1 MGNGSLWQRR
11 AAAVTGQAGMA
22 EAADSSGE
30 ILRRTAKGAGWIVG
44 WRMAT
49 RALGLCSTL
58 ILARL
63 LLPADFGL
71 VALATAF
78 ITSIDALSVLGV
90 DDALIRIENPR
101 RALYDTAF
109 TINLIRGVATA
120 TLLLIL
126 GGPIGAFFNDPRLA
140 NVLFALAAGS
150 VISGGHNIG
159 TIDFRREIVFHKEFK
174 LFVIPRLV
182 SVATTVTC
190 AIVFRSYWALVA
202 GILTGRVLL
211 AGYSYVLHPFRPR
224 LTLSAWHELAGI
236 SFWTWLLSIVGL
248 IRDRTDSFFIGYAL
262 DARAVG
268 MFSVATEIASL
279 PSTEL
284 VIPLGTATFAGFA
297 AARHAGASSG
307 DTYLRVIGVV
317 SSLTLPAGIG
327 ISLLADPVVR
337 LALGPNWL
345 QAIPVI
351 EVAAVLGSLTVFGI
365 ISSSLF
371 NAHAF
376 LSVLF
381 RVSLASMALRVA
393 LLAWLVPAHGIMGA
407 TAASGLG
414 MVFEYSTYVVLTC
427 RRFALSAPRFLAR
440 IWRSALAT
448 AVMAGGL
455 VAMRLGWV
463 PHPGTPAEQMIRL
476 AEGSLA
482 GAAIYTATLVALWA
496 ASGRPNGPETDLLGF
511 AASLIR
517 KFRPAAALQT

>member
-1 MGNGSLWQRR
+1 
-11 AAAVTGQAGMA
+11 VTGQAGMTQIGTTKA
-22 EAADSSGE
+22 GGSSGE

-49 RALGLCSTL
+49 RVLGLGSTL
-58 ILARL
+58 VLARVL
-63 LLPADFGL
+63 MPADFGL
-71 VALATAF
+71 VALAAAF
-78 ITSIDALSVLGV
+78 ITSLEALSVLGV
-90 DDALIRIENPR
+90 DEALIRTESPR

-120 TLLLIL
+120 VLLLIL
-126 GGPIGAFFNDPRLA
+126 SGPIAAFFNEPRLA

-159 TIDFRREIVFHKEFK
+159 TIDFRREITFHKEFQ
-174 LFVIPRLV
+174 LFVIPRIV
-182 SVATTVTC
+182 SVATTITC
-190 AIVFRSYWALVA
+190 AFVFHSYWALVA
-202 GILTGRVLL
+202 GILIGRVVL

-224 LTLSAWHELAGI
+224 LTISAWRELAGF
-236 SFWTWLLSIVGL
+236 SFWTWLLSIVSL
-248 IRDRTDSFFIGYAL
+248 IRDRTDSFFIGHAL

-279 PSTEL
+279 PSTEF
-284 VIPLGTATFAGFA
+284 VIPLGTASFAGFS

-307 DTYLRVIGVV
+307 ETYLRVIGVV
-317 SSLTLPAGIG
+317 SALTLPAGIG

-371 NAHAF
+371 SAHAF

-381 RVSLASMALRVA
+381 RVALASMTLRVA
-393 LLAWLVPAHGIMGA
+393 LLVWLVPAYGIMGA
-407 TAASGLG
+407 TVASGIG
-414 MVFEYSTYVVLTC
+414 MVFEYSTYVLLTC

-448 AVMAGGL
+448 TVMAGAL
-455 VAMRLGWV
+455 AAMGLGWS
-463 PHPGTPAEQMIRL
+463 PHPGTPVEQVIRL
-476 AEGSLA
+476 AEGSLT
-482 GAAIYTATLVALWA
+482 GAAIYTVMLAALWA
-496 ASGRPNGPETDLLGF
+496 ASGRPNGPETDLLAF
-511 AASLIR
+511 AADLVR
-517 KFRPAAALQT
+517 KRRPAAVPPT